1 MNSILAIKTKITQAT
16 THRGNAR
23 LWLQN
28 APEMLQAGFVPNAT
42 YSTDYLPSGIV
53 LRLASDESK
62 LRKVSATARGATLDI
77 NNSKLRAYDFSHG
90 IRWIFLDGQINI
102 EPINKGA

>member
-1 MNSILAIKTKITQAT
+1 MNSIAQIKTKITQVT
-16 THRGNAR
+16 THRGNQR

-28 APEMLQAGFVPNAT
+28 APEMLSAGFVSNAT

-53 LRLASDESK
+53 LRLASEGK

-77 NNSKLRAYDFSHG
+77 NNGKLKEYDFSHG
-90 IRWIFLDGQINI
+90 IRWHFLDGQITI
-102 EPINKGA
+102 EPITQ

>member
-1 MNSILAIKTKITQAT
+1 MNSILAIKTKTTQAT

-28 APEMLQAGFVPNAT
+28 APEMLQSGFVPNAT

-53 LRLASDESK
+53 LRLASEGK

-77 NNSKLRAYDFSHG
+77 NNSKLRAYDFTHG
-90 IRWIFLDGQINI
+90 IRWHFLDGQITI
-102 EPINKGA
+102 EPITQ